1 MARPC
6 GKAQGEEGELK
17 KDAVSRKKRVKN
29 LEKPEKWEYNIWLCV
44 KNSLAVKLLEKGD
57 FPLQNDHLRNVAI
70 IAHVDHGKTTLVDEM
85 LKQGGVYRENQE
97 TVDRVMDSGDL
108 ERERGITILAKNT
121 AIQYGDVKINI
132 VDTPGHADF
141 GGEVERI
148 LKMVNGVILLVDAA
162 EGPMPQ
168 TRFVL
173 SRALELGH
181 RVIVVVNKID
191 RPDQRIHEVVDE
203 VLELLMDLD
212 ATAEQLDSPMLFCSG
227 RKGTASY
234 SPDVEGTDLK
244 PLFETILEYIP
255 APEADTEAPLQMLVR
270 SIDYND
276 VVGRIAIGRIERG
289 TLKQNQEIAVCNYH
303 NPGAPGRKAKAVS
316 LYEFD
321 GLARKQVPSSTAGN
335 IIAMSGIPDIT
346 IGDTICA
353 PTCVEPLPFVKISAP
368 TMEMTF
374 SVNDSPYAGR
384 EGKFVTSRQLR
395 DRLFRETLKD
405 VSLRVT
411 ETGSADAF
419 NVAGR
424 GEMSLSILIETMR
437 REGYEFQVSPARVLY
452 QEIDGR
458 KCEPI
463 ERLVVDVPADCVGS
477 VIEKL
482 GQRKADMLEMTPVGD
497 RMKVEFLIPA
507 RGLFGYR
514 NDFLTDTKGEGIM
527 ASVFDSYA
535 PYKGDIQRRGMG
547 SLICSETGESVTYGL
562 FNAQER
568 GTLFIGAGV
577 PVYEGMIIGVASR
590 GEDINVNACRKK
602 QLTNTRASGSDDAL
616 RLVPPR
622 QMSLEQCIEFLADD
636 ELLEVTPKSLRMRKA
651 ILNHELRMK
660 ALKGRK

>member
-1 MARPC
+1 M
-6 GKAQGEEGELK
+6 
-17 KDAVSRKKRVKN
+17 
-29 LEKPEKWEYNIWLCV
+29 
-44 KNSLAVKLLEKGD
+44 
-57 FPLQNDHLRNVAI
+57 QNEHLRNVAI

-97 TVDRVMDSGDL
+97 VVDRVMDSGDL

-121 AIQYGDVKINI
+121 AVRYKDVKINV

-181 RVIVVVNKID
+181 RVIVVINKID
-191 RPDQRIHEVVDE
+191 RPDQRIHEVIDE
-203 VLELLMDLD
+203 VLELLMDLN
-212 ATAEQLDSPMLFCSG
+212 ATSEQLDSPMLFCSG
-227 RKGTASY
+227 RQGTASY
-234 SPDVEGTDLK
+234 SPDVPGTDLK

-255 APEADTEAPLQMLVR
+255 APEADVDQPFQMLVS
-270 SIDYND
+270 SIDYNEF
-276 VVGRIAIGRIERG
+276 VGRIAIGRIERG

-303 NPGAPGRKAKAVS
+303 DPDAAPKKAKAVS
-316 LYEFD
+316 IYEFE
-321 GLARKQVPSSTAGN
+321 GLAKKQVTESTAGN

-353 PTCVEPLPFVKISAP
+353 PTAVEALPFVKISAP
-368 TMEMTF
+368 TLEMTF

-384 EGKFVTSRQLR
+384 EGKFVTSRQIR
-395 DRLFRETLKD
+395 DRLYRETLKD
-405 VSLRVT
+405 VSLKVT
-411 ETGSADAF
+411 DTDRDSAF

-437 REGYEFQVSPARVLY
+437 REGYEFQVSPPRVLY
-452 QEIDGR
+452 KEIDGK

-482 GQRKADMLEMTPVGD
+482 GQRKGDLLEMTPVGD

-535 PYKGDIQRRGMG
+535 PYKGDISRRGMG
-547 SLICSETGESVTYGL
+547 SLISTETGDSITYGL

-577 PVYEGMIIGVASR
+577 PVYEGMIIGVANR
-590 GEDINVNACRKK
+590 GEDIVVNACRKK

-622 QMSLEQCIEFLADD
+622 QMSLEQCLEFLADD

-651 ILNHELRMK
+651 ILNHEQRMK
-660 ALKGRK
+660 SLKGKK

>member
-1 MARPC
+1 M
-6 GKAQGEEGELK
+6 KFYTQK
-17 KDAVSRKKRVKN
+17 KGV
-29 LEKPEKWEYNIWLCV
+29 
-44 KNSLAVKLLEKGD
+44 
-57 FPLQNDHLRNVAI
+57 FPLQNEKLRNVAI
-70 IAHVDHGKTTLVDEM
+70 IAHVDHGKTTLVDQM

-97 TVDRVMDSGDL
+97 TVERVMDSNDL

-121 AIQYGDVKINI
+121 AVEYNGVKINI

-191 RPDQRIHEVVDE
+191 RPDQRIHEVIDE
-203 VLELLMDLD
+203 VLELLLDLD
-212 ATAEQLDSPMLFCSG
+212 ATPEQLDSPMLFCSARQG
-227 RKGTASY
+227 VASY
-234 SPDVEGTDLK
+234 SPDVPGTDLK
-244 PLFETILEYIP
+244 PLFDTILSYIP
-255 APEADTEAPLQMLVR
+255 APEADLDQPFQMLV
-270 SIDYND
+270 SAIDYNEF
-276 VVGRIAIGRIERG
+276 VGRIAIGRVERG
-289 TLKQNQEIAVCNYH
+289 VLKQNQEIAVCNYH
-303 NPGAPGRKAKAVS
+303 DPDAPAKKAKAVS
-316 LYEFD
+316 MYEFQ
-321 GLARKQVPSSTAGN
+321 GLGKQPITEATAGN
-335 IIAMSGIPDIT
+335 IIAMSGIGDIT

-353 PTCVEPLPFVKISAP
+353 PECVEPLPFVKISAP

-411 ETGSADAF
+411 EIDGATDAF

-437 REGYEFQVSPARVLY
+437 REGYEFQVSPPRVLY
-452 QEIDGR
+452 RTIDGK

-463 ERLVVDVPADCVGS
+463 ERLVADVPSESVGA

-482 GQRKADMLEMTPVGD
+482 GSRKGDLIEMTPVGS
-497 RMKVEFLIPA
+497 RMKLEFLIPA

-514 NDFLTDTKGEGIM
+514 NEFLTDTRGEGIM

-535 PYKGDIQRRGMG
+535 PYKGDLSRRNTG
-547 SLICSETGESVTYGL
+547 SLVSFETGESVSYGL

-568 GTLFIGAGV
+568 GALFIGPGV
-577 PVYEGMIIGVASR
+577 KVYEGMIVGVSPKQ
-590 GEDINVNACRKK
+590 EDITVNVCKKK
-602 QLTNTRASGSDDAL
+602 QMTNMRAAGSDEAL

-622 QMSLEQCIEFLADD
+622 KLSLEQCLEFLADD
-636 ELLEVTPKSLRMRKA
+636 ELLEVTPESLRMRKT
-651 ILNHELRMK
+651 ILNHEKRMK
-660 ALKGRK
+660 ATHGGKKK